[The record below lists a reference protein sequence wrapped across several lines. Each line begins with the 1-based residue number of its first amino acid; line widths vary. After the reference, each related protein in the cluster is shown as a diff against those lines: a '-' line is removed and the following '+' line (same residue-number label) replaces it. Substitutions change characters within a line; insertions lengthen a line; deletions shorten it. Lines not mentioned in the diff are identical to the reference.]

1 MLLDEIENGVNTNY
15 AEKLLRILEQMYE
28 EKEHQLILTTHSTVF
43 MDYIAAEKIIFL
55 YRDDD
60 DGYTKAVRLFEN
72 DLIKKELEYMYPG
85 RFYSICHRQS
95 C

>member
-1 MLLDEIENGVNTNY
+1 
-15 AEKLLRILEQMYE
+15 
-28 EKEHQLILTTHSTVF
+28 

-85 RFYSICHRQS
+85 EILLNMSQAELLDKLLTQY
-95 C
+95 

>member
-1 MLLDEIENGVNTNY
+1 
-15 AEKLLRILEQMYE
+15 MYE

-85 RFYSICHRQS
+85 EILLNMSQAELLDKLLTQY
-95 C
+95 